1 MYIML
6 NTSPNILGEQKSE
19 MIEYLHDARHYFNL
33 MPSQRQI
40 TNIFF
45 RDVTMN
51 LKDKWWDIFEFDE
64 YNLHLFE
71 KVYSQNIF
79 K

>member
-1 MYIML
+1 ML

-19 MIEYLHDARHYFNL
+19 MIEYLHDSRHYFNL